1 MPRKTNSHKAGFTLV
16 EMTVTILVG
25 LMIATITL
33 TLFNSQLASYKIL
46 QTQNFLI
53 SEAPQI
59 NNTLNRIIPRA
70 NFFRMYGSLTDAKES
85 SNAVIADGKVIA
97 LKFQAIT
104 RDPNSPLDDYSSF
117 GVIAYDDETK
127 KLNYYHLESM
137 AELAVATPDW
147 SISNRIE
154 DAVFYVENGVLR
166 TKLTGPNGEEIT
178 YSTTTLR

>member
-1 MPRKTNSHKAGFTLV
+1 MNYQTHRQRSGFTLV

-25 LMIATITL
+25 LMVAAITL

-97 LKFQAIT
+97 LKFQDA
-104 RDPNSPLDDYSSF
+104 RPNHHQRL
-117 GVIAYDDETK
+117 
-127 KLNYYHLESM
+127 
-137 AELAVATPDW
+137 
-147 SISNRIE
+147 
-154 DAVFYVENGVLR
+154 
-166 TKLTGPNGEEIT
+166 
-178 YSTTTLR
+178 

>member
-1 MPRKTNSHKAGFTLV
+1 MNHPTHRQRSGFTLV

-25 LMIATITL
+25 LMVATITL
-33 TLFNSQLASYKIL
+33 ILFNSQLASYKIL

-137 AELAVATPDW
+137 AELAVSTPDW

>member
-1 MPRKTNSHKAGFTLV
+1 MNHQTHGQRSGFTLV

-25 LMIATITL
+25 LMVATITL
-33 TLFNSQLASYKIL
+33 ILFNSQLASYKIL

-97 LKFQAIT
+97 LKFQ
-104 RDPNSPLDDYSSF
+104 DPASPSDSSF

-127 KLNYYHLESM
+127 KLNYYHLASM
-137 AELAVATPDW
+137 AELAVAAPAW

-154 DAVFYVENGVLR
+154 DTVFYVENGVLR